1 MTDTYEL
8 DPTTEMYMLR
18 IDYLVRTA
26 FLKQAQASAP
36 TDENGSPALSDREV
50 MLADEIGRLVAD
62 EMIVKGRTR
71 ALAEQVRE
79 TISDVVPEV
88 MAKNAERL
96 ANLISPTVAEPRH
109 LTGMNLDAN

>member
-8 DPTTEMYMLR
+8 DPTTEMYKQK

-26 FLKQAQASAP
+26 FLEQAQGSAP
-36 TDENGSPALSDREV
+36 TDENGSPALSDREGR
-50 MLADEIGRLVAD
+50 LADEICRMVAN
-62 EMIVKGRTR
+62 EMLVKGRTK

-79 TISDVVPEV
+79 TISDVVPAV

-96 ANLISPTVAEPRH
+96 ASLLSPEMAEASQF
-109 LTGMNLDAN
+109 TGMTLDVD